1 MLTRLSI
8 HFAEIRQG
16 VIDNGVW
23 WGVRFFLVY
32 LGNPV
37 IFLLFIVTVFELA
50 PDSSLL
56 SKKVSTNVT
65 WLNPLTYILVTLPLY
80 MGWIVG
86 LIGLSSNI
94 LGGGCCFVGNFDYEK
109 FLAWYVS
116 PGAIIASTPGLVNLY
131 IWCTS
136 GMEGNI
142 FGFIFALP
150 LLIAAVVNSVMWIR
164 AFVSSFTRQDNPNDG
179 EYHEIQ
185 NELG

>member
-86 LIGLSSNI
+86 SMGVCSNI
-94 LGGGCCFVGNFDYEK
+94 LGGSCCFGNFDAEKSSHGMFSRSHHRIHTRTSELVYMVHIRNGVQCFCFPICDCRYSQFCHVDYCLCIFVYE
-109 FLAWYVS
+109 
-116 PGAIIASTPGLVNLY
+116 
-131 IWCTS
+131 
-136 GMEGNI
+136 
-142 FGFIFALP
+142 
-150 LLIAAVVNSVMWIR
+150 
-164 AFVSSFTRQDNPNDG
+164 TR
-179 EYHEIQ
+179 
-185 NELG
+185 